1 MLWRYPKCVRMD
13 RLAPILHLCCILK
26 AVSARCNPEVSS
38 QVLLRFGFEGRPAV
52 SESPLWLQ
60 LIQPFN
66 TAYSKSL

>member
-1 MLWRYPKCVRMD
+1 MLWRYPKCIRMD
-13 RLAPILHLCCILK
+13 GLAPILHLCCILK
-26 AVSARCNPEVSS
+26 AVSARCSPEVPS
-38 QVLLRFGFEGRPAV
+38 QVLLRVGFEGRPAV